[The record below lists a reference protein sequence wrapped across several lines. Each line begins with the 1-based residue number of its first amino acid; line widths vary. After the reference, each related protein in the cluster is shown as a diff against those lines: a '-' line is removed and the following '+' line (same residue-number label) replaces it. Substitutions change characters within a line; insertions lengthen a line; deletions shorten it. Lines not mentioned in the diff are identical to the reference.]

1 MQLREVTFQR
11 FEEEAQELGV
21 CLPIEQTSAWARLEA
36 TIEGRSQWGCFRIT
50 EPEAD
55 GGEKTVAFISFADYL
70 THGYHYLRAHH
81 APVWV
86 EGVPTPEQ
94 ESEALDAIASY
105 VRRRD
110 RKVAFVRLAVASELP
125 QTSPVL
131 SGIPYDNTVV
141 VDLTGGD
148 EAILDRM
155 KTRGRRDVRKALR
168 ESPVTC
174 ADETERATECFDEY
188 YDVMV
193 ETAER
198 DGFNPAPKSDY
209 QDMIRILGPEH
220 CRVFAGRDPEGKVV
234 TWAIST
240 ISGTHAVYYYAASRG
255 ATKSQFVTDKLFY
268 FECCELG
275 RRGCTQ
281 YDLMGIGSDFSPA
294 LLGLNM
300 FKTKFAK
307 EVTVVAPDR
316 DLPVKRG
323 FYNALQSLQSVRRS
337 RREAARA
344 KAAEAQKA
352 RPREDLLPVIL
363 GGDISAYAYG
373 REFHEAFHVRS
384 HAMNQAFVG
393 ALEHSALF
401 DFTVTSSIEPAE
413 LRQKISA
420 LAEANPAK
428 KLPVI
433 PSTDALVASLE
444 QIRDELPANV
454 VLPIPTPEAFA
465 RVCDKR
471 VFQEACERLG
481 LPTPATEVVSLA
493 GPAAPAPC
501 GLPFPVVA
509 KPARTAEYSHLYE
522 QGFKKIYSCD
532 DQAALDALWASLRD
546 AGFAGDFLVQER
558 IDGDDTHMGALTFYV
573 GANGQMQA
581 FGAAQALLEDHAP
594 TMRGNSVAMVSR
606 VWPDLMERCQRLVA
620 ELGYTGLGEVD
631 VKRDPRTGE
640 WLFLELNPRAGRNS
654 YYMAA
659 AGVNPMRAMVTDL
672 VDGRGK
678 KLWVADE
685 PALYTLVPQPLLE
698 RYIADPALL
707 AEVRDLVAQGRS
719 FDPQRYDADR
729 GLRRMLDVE
738 LTEKNQIRK
747 FARFYPERTDSSF

>member
-1 MQLREVTFQR
+1 
-11 FEEEAQELGV
+11 
-21 CLPIEQTSAWARLEA
+21 
-36 TIEGRSQWGCFRIT
+36 
-50 EPEAD
+50 
-55 GGEKTVAFISFADYL
+55 
-70 THGYHYLRAHH
+70 
-81 APVWV
+81 
-86 EGVPTPEQ
+86 
-94 ESEALDAIASY
+94 
-105 VRRRD
+105 
-110 RKVAFVRLAVASELP
+110 
-125 QTSPVL
+125 
-131 SGIPYDNTVV
+131 
-141 VDLTGGD
+141 
-148 EAILDRM
+148 
-155 KTRGRRDVRKALR
+155 
-168 ESPVTC
+168 
-174 ADETERATECFDEY
+174 
-188 YDVMV
+188 
-193 ETAER
+193 
-198 DGFNPAPKSDY
+198 
-209 QDMIRILGPEH
+209 
-220 CRVFAGRDPEGKVV
+220 
-234 TWAIST
+234 
-240 ISGTHAVYYYAASRG
+240 
-255 ATKSQFVTDKLFY
+255 
-268 FECCELG
+268 
-275 RRGCTQ
+275 
-281 YDLMGIGSDFSPA
+281 
-294 LLGLNM
+294 
-300 FKTKFAK
+300 
-307 EVTVVAPDR
+307 
-316 DLPVKRG
+316 
-323 FYNALQSLQSVRRS
+323 
-337 RREAARA
+337 
-344 KAAEAQKA
+344 
-352 RPREDLLPVIL
+352 
-363 GGDISAYAYG
+363 
-373 REFHEAFHVRS
+373 
-384 HAMNQAFVG
+384 MNQAFVG

-444 QIRDELPANV
+444 EIRDELPANV

-471 VFQEACERLG
+471 AFQEACERLG

-532 DQAALDALWASLRD
+532 DQTALDALWASLRD

-685 PALYTLVPQPLLE
+685 PALYTLVPQSLLE